1 MEEDKKLTSQ
11 GDFEMPDFARDLPF
25 HVKQDCFFDLCTSVV
40 FARDQEI
47 FLDFSDFVLPSV
59 ICRCIC
65 ENVEVTRR
73 SITFDCDHVALCVE
87 YVLCLK
93 FFPKVGDPFCQSFQ
107 GCFAKRI
114 DFDEFRRFPGTG
126 PITFEEFLAAEG
138 ACVEVEPLGCFCFAI
153 PEVCE
158 TFVLNDVFFK
168 VRVKLF
174 QERNIVV
181 FGQLFGGPVVKLP
194 KVVNS
199 CGLTGLQDDDDAACQ
214 ARTDE
219 RLSKMPAKA
228 RERYQREK
236 AAFMK
241 QIEE

>member
-1 MEEDKKLTSQ
+1 MEADKRVVSQ
-11 GDFEMPDFARDLPF
+11 GDFEMPDFAKELPF
-25 HVKQDCFFDLCTSVV
+25 HLKHDCFFDLCTSVV
-40 FARDQEI
+40 FARDEEI

-73 SITFDCDHVALCVE
+73 SITFDCDHVAVCVE

-114 DFDEFRRFPGTG
+114 DFDEFKRFPGKG
-126 PITFEEFLAAEG
+126 SIKFEEFLAAEG
-138 ACVEVEPLGCFCFAI
+138 ACIEVDPLGCFCFAI
-153 PEVCE
+153 PSVCD
-158 TFVLNDVFFK
+158 TTVLNDVFFK

-174 QERNIVV
+174 QERNIIV
-181 FGQLFGGPVVKLP
+181 FGQLSGGPTVKLP

-199 CGLTGLQDDDDAACQ
+199 CGLTGLENDGDAACQ
-214 ARTDE
+214 ARADNRTVK
-219 RLSKMPAKA
+219 LSPRA
-228 RERYQREK
+228 RERYEREK
-236 AAFMK
+236 AEFMK
-241 QIEE
+241 QIEK